1 MLSSRR
7 LEQVTDAEALAT
19 IRRMVR
25 RGDVRL
31 TQHAHDRMDERGVE
45 PEDVCN
51 ALVTATGAT
60 PEPERDR
67 WKVTGGTDLDGDG
80 LTVVVAIEADV
91 IIVTLF

>member
-1 MLSSRR
+1 MVSRGT
-7 LEQVTDAEALAT
+7 LDQVTDAEALAT
-19 IRRMVR
+19 IKRMVQ
-25 RGDVRL
+25 RGDVRF

-60 PEPERDR
+60 HEPERDR
-67 WKVTGGTDLDGDG
+67 WKVTGGTDLDSDG
-80 LTVVVAIEADV
+80 LTVVVAIEADI